1 MKDILFPKP
10 FVFQFQRDVYK
21 FIFILGG
28 ISLIGFF
35 VVLPG
40 LKANIDPEE
49 SENVNLEIFQKL
61 MDSITIAIPPS
72 LIASMNF
79 GMLFALARLRFQNI
93 FCI

>member
-1 MKDILFPKP
+1 
-10 FVFQFQRDVYK
+10 
-21 FIFILGG
+21 
-28 ISLIGFF
+28 
-35 VVLPG
+35 
-40 LKANIDPEE
+40 
-49 SENVNLEIFQKL
+49 